1 MGADRV
7 QRHHH
12 KNPHR
17 QVVPNREKKTSEKM
31 QNTGR
36 LVQYAK
42 TLISTTIKVSHTQI
56 FTLDLKNNIYGTK
69 SVPKIFSPVF
79 HTKSV
84 FISDEDAI
92 SNP

>member
-17 QVVPNREKKTSEKM
+17 LVVPNRGKKLVRKYT
-31 QNTGR
+31 NTGR
-36 LVQYAK
+36 LVQCAK
-42 TLISTTIKVSHTQI
+42 TLISTTIKVNHTQI
-56 FTLDLKNNIYGTK
+56 FMLDLKNNIYGTK
-69 SVPKIFSPVF
+69 SIPKIFSPVF

-84 FISDEDAI
+84 RISAEDQ
-92 SNP
+92 